1 VLNNIKA
8 TAATVGEE
16 AMTTSDTTTTPG
28 RSMTWPDGTV
38 FRITRSSEDTDGA
51 YLEMEWDLPAHGWA
65 PGAHVHPGLTEA
77 YEILD
82 GSLDVQING
91 VWKTLQQGES
101 AVVPRGALHTFRVGN
116 APAKVRNVHKPALD
130 FEPYIRTLNA
140 TFNERGLG
148 KGRGYAR
155 CFTPCSS
162 CVATPSPRRLLTHS
176 YRAHCLRSQQ
186 SPACCA
192 CDRLAPGDG

>member
-148 KGRGYAR
+148 KGKGVRALLYTVLVLRRYPESSKAPNALLQGALPALAAVAR
-155 CFTPCSS
+155 
-162 CVATPSPRRLLTHS
+162 V
-176 YRAHCLRSQQ
+176 LRMR
-186 SPACCA
+186 PASA
-192 CDRLAPGDG
+192 R